1 MGAPAQSSL
10 PPSPGTAAAG
20 AVPSAPTQAG
30 RLLLFMWGAYFLNYC
45 DRQAI
50 FAMFPVL
57 RGDLGLTDTQLGL
70 TGSIFL
76 WVYALGC
83 PLAGQ
88 LADRVSKRLLVVL
101 SLAIWSLVTAAT
113 GLVGS
118 AFALLALRAAMGVSE
133 SLYMPAAV
141 SLTAN
146 AHAPERRSRAL
157 ALLTT
162 AQIAGTVGGAW
173 FGGWMAQ
180 QGRWR
185 EAFFVLGGIGLLYA
199 VPYFLFLRGVDTQAG
214 VETRPAGGRL
224 AAAALVRVPTFLLL
238 CTVFPAFVFG
248 LWLIYSWLPNF
259 LHEKFA
265 LGLADAAFTATAYLQ
280 GATLLGMLGGGWLA
294 DRCNRRIAGARL
306 WLLVASLL
314 LCAPCLHFLGAGA
327 TLGATCVAASGFGLF
342 SGLFMGGIFPAA
354 FEVAPGDTRASA
366 VGILNLCG
374 GLISGFAPLAGGIW
388 KRTLGMEGLLS
399 VTALLYLAGAA
410 ALVWGIR
417 RFFPADYARVR

>member
-1 MGAPAQSSL
+1 
-10 PPSPGTAAAG
+10 
-20 AVPSAPTQAG
+20 
-30 RLLLFMWGAYFLNYC
+30 
-45 DRQAI
+45 
-50 FAMFPVL
+50 
-57 RGDLGLTDTQLGL
+57 
-70 TGSIFL
+70 
-76 WVYALGC
+76 
-83 PLAGQ
+83 
-88 LADRVSKRLLVVL
+88 
-101 SLAIWSLVTAAT
+101 VTAAT
-113 GLVGS
+113 GLAGS
-118 AFALLALRAAMGVSE
+118 ALVLLMLRAAMGVSE

-185 EAFFVLGGIGLLYA
+185 EAFFVLGGVGLLYA
-199 VPYFLFLRGVDTQAG
+199 GPYFAFLRRVDERAG

-224 AAAALVRVPTFLLL
+224 AAAALVRVPSFVLL
-238 CTVFPAFVFG
+238 CTIFPLFVFG

-280 GATLLGMLGGGWLA
+280 AATLVGMLSGGLLA
-294 DRCNRRIAGARL
+294 DRLHVRFKSARF

-314 LCAPCLHFLGAGA
+314 LCAPCLHFLGAA
-327 TLGATCVAASGFGLF
+327 PTLTLTGVAAAGFGLF

-374 GLISGFAPLAGGIW
+374 GLVSGFAPLAGGLW
-388 KRTLGMEGLLS
+388 KRTLGMETLLS
-399 VTALLYLAGAA
+399 VTALVFLVGAA
-410 ALVWGIR
+410 ALAFGIR

>member
-1 MGAPAQSSL
+1 MGSPAQSVG
-10 PPSPGTAAAG
+10 PPSPAG
-20 AVPSAPTQAG
+20 PARAG

-57 RGDLGLTDTQLGL
+57 RQDLSLTDTQLGL

-88 LADRVSKRLLVVL
+88 LADRYSKRLLVVL
-101 SLAIWSLVTAAT
+101 SLAVWSIVTAAT
-113 GLVGS
+113 GLAAS
-118 AFALLALRAAMGVSE
+118 AFVLLALRAAMGVSE

-146 AHAPERRSRAL
+146 AHAPARRSRAL

-180 QGRWR
+180 HGRWR
-185 EAFFVLGGIGLLYA
+185 EAFFVLGCTGLLYA
-199 VPYFLFLRGVDTQAG
+199 GPYFLFLRGVDEHAG

-224 AAAALVRVPTFLLL
+224 AAAALIRVPTFFLL
-238 CTVFPAFVFG
+238 CVIFPLFVSG

-259 LHEKFA
+259 LHEKFD
-265 LGLADAAFTATAYLQ
+265 LGLTEAAFTATAYLQ
-280 GATLLGMLGGGWLA
+280 GTTLLGILGGGFLA
-294 DRCNRRIAGARL
+294 DRLHRRLVSARL
-306 WLLVASLL
+306 WLLVASLV
-314 LCAPCLHFLGAGA
+314 LCAPCLHFLGASP
-327 TLGATCVAASGFGLF
+327 TLALTCLSAGGFGLF
-342 SGLFMGGIFPAA
+342 SAFFMGGIFPAA

-374 GLISGFAPLAGGIW
+374 GLVSGFAPLAGGLW
-388 KRTLGMEGLLS
+388 KRSLGLETMLS
-399 VTALLYLAGAA
+399 ITALIYLIGAA
-410 ALVWGIR
+410 ALGYGIL
-417 RFFPADYARVR
+417 RFFPADYARVRPSFPP